1 MPGALEPFLNWG
13 VGTEK
18 LLNEARSPTEKG

>member
-1 MPGALEPFLNWG
+1 MPGALEPFLNWN